1 MALTRKQ
8 KESLVDNYKVDIE
21 SSSNI
26 VLLKQ
31 SWIPVNEIN
40 KLRNSIVEFGAKMV
54 VVKKRVFLSTAISS
68 GLWEVSL
75 DDLEWSVIA
84 LFSSWENEY
93 LPLKEVSKFVKQAK
107 KEKKLFELVYLWWW
121 YDSEWKD
128 SSYVSE
134 IAELPTKD
142 ELLSKFA
149 FLMNYPLRSFAVG
162 VDQIAKKWE

>member
-31 SWIPVNEIN
+31 SGIPVNEIN

-68 GLWEVSL
+68 GLGEVSL
-75 DDLEWSVIA
+75 DDLEGSVIA
-84 LFSSWENEY
+84 LFSSGENEY

-107 KEKKLFELVYLWWW
+107 KEKKLFELVYLGGW

-162 VDQIAKKWE
+162 VDQIAKKGE